1 MATLPR
7 YIQNWTRELLGAHG
21 CVRVFNTATERRK
34 IDTIIEA
41 IESGKVTA
49 PDVRAA
55 FNRAATS
62 RKPSLDDVLKLLKGV
77 GCGAVQRPAAAVPA
91 AASAPIVPPVEIQ
104 ALQRELDAF
113 GQKVNDLE
121 ELTRALTERAVL
133 DAVRIQGL
141 EAVIMAMAN
150 GSGIGPD
157 AERVYR
163 QTTSQYLS
171 RRMPLLKRRTA

>member
-21 CVRVFNTATERRK
+21 CVRAFNTSTERRK
-34 IDTIIEA
+34 IDTIVEA

-55 FNRAATS
+55 FNRAAIS
-62 RKPSLDDVLKLLKGV
+62 RKPSLDDVLKQLKGV
-77 GCGAVQRPAAAVPA
+77 GSGAVQRPASAAPA
-91 AASAPIVPPVEIQ
+91 APAPTVPPVEIQ
-104 ALQRELDAF
+104 ALQRELDAL
-113 GQKVNDLE
+113 GRKVNDLE

-141 EAVIMAMAN
+141 ESVIMAMAN

-163 QTTSQYLS
+163 QATSQYLS
-171 RRMPLLKRRTA
+171 RRLPLLKRRTA